1 MDQAPVSPFSIGNVR
16 RFIAFRAFFN
26 ARFYYPVFT
35 VLFLDFG
42 LTLSQFAL
50 LNVVWAATIVCLEVP
65 SGALADTVGRRNL
78 LVFSGA
84 IMVVEIALLCF
95 VPTGRA
101 GLLFAVFLLNRV
113 LSGMAEAA
121 ASGADEALAYDSLL
135 RSGDARDWGRV
146 LEMQLRVQS
155 MTFVAV
161 MTIGAA
167 VYDSVLMGNVAR
179 WVGIEA
185 PITQEITLRFP
196 LYLTLGMALLTLMT
210 TLSMREEHTPRKGD
224 CSVSAQCSAS
234 IFHAFRLTLQ
244 AGRWILQTPFALLVI
259 LAGLLLDHIIRMLIT
274 LNSQYYRVIGFPEAT
289 FGLIGSAMAIL
300 EIFVPRLARRL
311 AEKRS
316 PPFNMHLMAIM
327 TFAGLAG
334 LTFAVPWWG
343 IVPVVLLMSVMYGSH
358 FFVSHYLNQVAE
370 SHQRAT
376 ILSFK
381 GLSFNLA
388 YAMIGIMYSLLLAGL
403 KGWALDTHV
412 PVHEEEL
419 QDVVFVQSLSWFPW
433 YFLVLLLALY
443 LFAWRRTRHSQR
455 SPFSH
460 SFFA

>member
-1 MDQAPVSPFSIGNVR
+1 MGQEQVSPFSIGNVR

-121 ASGADEALAYDSLL
+121 ASGADEALAYDSL
-135 RSGDARDWGRV
+135 RKWGDAQDWGRV
-146 LEMQLRVQS
+146 LEMQLRIQS

-161 MTIGAA
+161 MTMGAA
-167 VYDSVLMGNVAR
+167 VYDPALMGNVVR
-179 WVGIEA
+179 WVGIETQ
-185 PITQEITLRFP
+185 ITQETTLRFP
-196 LYLTLGMALLTLMT
+196 LYLTLGMALLTLLT
-210 TLSMREEHTPRKGD
+210 TLSMKEEQIPKEGE
-224 CSVSAQCSAS
+224 CSLPAACTAS
-234 IFHAFRLTLQ
+234 IVHALRVTLQ

-259 LAGLLLDHIIRMLIT
+259 MAGLLFDHIIRMLIT

-289 FGLIGSAMAIL
+289 FGLIGSGMAL
-300 EIFVPRLARRL
+300 LGIFVPRLARKL
-311 AEKRS
+311 AGKH
-316 PPFNMHLMAIM
+316 PPAFNMHLLAVV

-334 LTFAVPWWG
+334 MSFVLPWWG
-343 IVPVVLLMSVMYGSH
+343 LVPVVLLMSVMYASH
-358 FFVSHYLNQVAE
+358 FFVSHYLNQVAQ

-388 YAMIGIMYSLLLAGL
+388 FALIGVKYSLLLSGL
-403 KGWALDTHV
+403 KGWTLDTHI

-419 QDVVFVQSLSWFPW
+419 QDVVFIQSLSWFPW

-455 SPFSH
+455 SPFPH
-460 SFFA
+460 SFFS